1 METDITKLLLSEWNA
16 FLMAAVW
23 IISALAERA
32 FPHHFEKGK
41 WGNRLEPVF
50 PVLACT
56 ACAVFV
62 PGPWIPAG
70 LSVAQR
76 LVLGVVLGAGAYNFA
91 GLAKRV
97 GLTPF
102 ITGLGS
108 QRRRR
113 SDEDDPA
120 LLSAQP
126 QLEAVQEAVHEAVHE
141 AVQEAVREN
150 MEAVPQPDERSR

>member
-1 METDITKLLLSEWNA
+1 MDTDITKLLLSEWNA

-23 IISALAERA
+23 IVSALAERA
-32 FPHHFEKGK
+32 FPQHFKKGK

-62 PGPWIPAG
+62 PGPWIPSG
-70 LSVAQR
+70 LSTAQR
-76 LVLGVVLGAGAYNFA
+76 IVLGVVLGAGAYNFA

-102 ITGLGS
+102 ITGLTNPK
-108 QRRRR
+108 
-113 SDEDDPA
+113 EA
-120 LLSAQP
+120 LQEA
-126 QLEAVQEAVHEAVHE
+126 EAVKAPAD
-141 AVQEAVREN
+141 RT
-150 MEAVPQPDERSR
+150 